1 MQLIFDVASGL
12 KGLGLLADLCG
23 LHSAPRGKN
32 FEIKAI
38 KHARSYHP
46 KTKYSLAR
54 RRFYEAAFI
63 CVRVDKSVINISN
76 SLAKTNI
83 IFALTLASIWF
94 GLTCLFLDL
103 KKLSPN
109 PRWGLGVLCQI
120 RLFSFSV
127 IPINLRCGD
136 RAYIECKNMV
146 QNQTDY
152 LYYDPTYQQF
162 GANCPKI

>member
-23 LHSAPRGKN
+23 LHSALRGRD

-46 KTKYSLAR
+46 KTRYSLAR

-63 CVRVDKSVINISN
+63 RVRADKWVINISN
-76 SLAKTNI
+76 SLDRADI
-83 IFALTLASIWF
+83 ISARALAPRWV

-103 KKLSPN
+103 
-109 PRWGLGVLCQI
+109 
-120 RLFSFSV
+120 
-127 IPINLRCGD
+127 
-136 RAYIECKNMV
+136 
-146 QNQTDY
+146 
-152 LYYDPTYQQF
+152 
-162 GANCPKI
+162 